1 MGKSFAES
9 GNLQNIEWRVADIQA
24 LPWPDN
30 SFDTAISCETI
41 EHVPSPRTAVRE
53 LARVLRPGGKLFLTV
68 PNYFSMLGVHRLYRE
83 FFRNQRFQERPRD
96 VIENGDIGI
105 QPEENVRLAPDRGI
119 ENGETLVTEANRVPA
134 IADALFLESDYR
146 EAGDREVVT
155 ILLAHKADVNHRE
168 KKAGGTAL
176 HFAISEGHVF
186 LMGDLLKAGA
196 DPNAKTDKGLTPLV
210 MALHKQDSQ
219 MVMWLL
225 NHKAD
230 PNLESSEGTPLVV
243 ATRLNDRANASVLR
257 SKGAKR

>member
-1 MGKSFAES
+1 MRRSTLRYCALRGLRNHRE
-9 GNLQNIEWRVADIQA
+9 GNMKIRWLMVGFVASLVSVLHAPTVLAGNDPEREAALVNAAARGDVPKMQA
-24 LPWPDN
+24 LIKAD
-30 SFDTAISCETI
+30 
-41 EHVPSPRTAVRE
+41 VPVEARLSKTQWTPLMAASMTGGVAAV
-53 LARVLRPGGKLFLTV
+53 KFL
-68 PNYFSMLGVHRLYRE
+68 LGSGA
-83 FFRNQRFQERPRD
+83 D
-96 VIENGDIGI
+96 VNATT
-105 QPEENVRLAPDRGI
+105 PEGTTPLIIA
-119 ENGETLVTEANRVPA
+119 TL
-134 IADALFLESDYR
+134 
-146 EAGDREVVT
+146 AGDREVAK